1 MVTKHRILSA
11 WYVDIPAGGAQE
23 YHIKL
28 GSKKV
33 LQKDLDFII
42 IQLLYNSVKKY
53 VLLQGEQVNRETF
66 TKATAEYIGN
76 DGAVAV
82 HVNALYDLRHP
93 SEVPKYDNDDN
104 SLRR

>member
-1 MVTKHRILSA
+1 MVAKHRILSA
-11 WYVDIPAGGAQE
+11 WYEDIPAGNDKE

-28 GSKKV
+28 GSQKV

-76 DGAVAV
+76 GAVAV

-93 SEVPKYDNDDN
+93 SEVPQ
-104 SLRR
+104 

>member
-1 MVTKHRILSA
+1 MAKHRILSA
-11 WYVDIPAGGAQE
+11 WYEDIPAGNDKE

-28 GSKKV
+28 GSKKI

-42 IQLLYNSVKKY
+42 TQLLYNSVHKY
-53 VLLQGEQVNRETF
+53 VVLQGKQVNRETF
-66 TKATAEYIGN
+66 TKATTEYIG

-93 SEVPKYDNDDN
+93 SEVTN
-104 SLRR
+104 

>member
-1 MVTKHRILSA
+1 MTKHRILSA
-11 WYVDIPAGGAQE
+11 WYEDIPAGNDKE

-42 IQLLYNSVKKY
+42 TQLLYNSVQKY
-53 VLLQGEQVNRETF
+53 VVLQGKQVNRETF

-76 DGAVAV
+76 GAVAV

-93 SEVPKYDNDDN
+93 SEVLN
-104 SLRR
+104 

>member
-1 MVTKHRILSA
+1 MVAKHRILSA
-11 WYVDIPAGGAQE
+11 WYEDIPAGNDKE

-28 GSKKV
+28 GSQKV

-53 VLLQGEQVNRETF
+53 VLLQEEQVNRETF

-76 DGAVAV
+76 GAVAV

-93 SEVPKYDNDDN
+93 SEVPQ
-104 SLRR
+104 